1 MSKIFADV
9 SAVVVLLILL
19 LSFHTTQILAIRKV
33 HEVSKMLDYLVGNGP
48 NSRKYDKTLRPNF
61 GGSPVIVGVTINVD
75 SLGPIDEVNMN
86 FRLDLSFR
94 QFWKDSRLDFSLY
107 NKDDTYDQNL
117 TLSHDFLTKIW
128 VPDTYF
134 PDSLSAFKQEV
145 MVPNVLI
152 RLSPDGSIL
161 YSSRTT
167 VIAKCPMD
175 LHVFPMD
182 TQVCSLLVEC
192 YGYTTKDLSLQWH
205 DGNEESVDIT
215 GNKQLAQFQVID
227 YKLLNY
233 TLGFSTGSFSDLE
246 IEFVFKRDLL
256 YFILQS
262 YIPSTLIVVCSW
274 VAFWINREGI
284 PGRAC
289 LSITT
294 VLSLITLIGSTNAK
308 LPNVSAVKALDVYF
322 GICFGYVFGG
332 LLEFATVI
340 YLGSKEKKIAAQIK
354 EKKEKQKEYLST
366 INSIRNMNLLQD
378 LDPFFA
384 NDILKD
390 SVSSAGLQ
398 LSPTGGGSG
407 AGGKS
412 PLSLTS
418 TLNPDGGVSTSARL
432 LTPLTSADII
442 QPTTQKL
449 PRWTASRIEVY
460 SRIWFPTSFV
470 TLFTFYWVYF
480 YVMKADYY
488 LKKDKD

>member
-1 MSKIFADV
+1 MTKLFTDV
-9 SAVVVLLILL
+9 YLL
-19 LSFHTTQILAIRKV
+19 LLFHIVLKCSAMRKV
-33 HEVSKMLDYLVGNGP
+33 HEVSKMLDFLVGNGP
-48 NSRKYDKTLRPNF
+48 ESTKYDKTLRPNF

-94 QFWKDSRLDFSLY
+94 QFWKDTRLDFSLY
-107 NKDDTYDQNL
+107 TKTDTYDQNL

-134 PDSLSAFKQEV
+134 PDSLKAFKQDV

-152 RLSPDGSIL
+152 RLSPDGSVL

-192 YGYTTKDLSLQWH
+192 YGYTTNDLWLKWH
-205 DGNEESVDIT
+205 DGINASVDIT
-215 GNKQLAQFQVID
+215 GNRQLAQFKVID
-227 YKLLNY
+227 FQLLNY
-233 TLGFSTGSFSDLE
+233 TLEFSTGAFSDLE

-340 YLGSKEKKIAAQIK
+340 YLGSKEKKLAAQIK
-354 EKKEKQKEYLST
+354 EKREKQKEYLST
-366 INSIRNMNLLQD
+366 INSIRSMNLIQD
-378 LDPFFA
+378 LDP
-384 NDILKD
+384 ILATEMLKESAVAS
-390 SVSSAGLQ
+390 SVGVPTSPIAKSTLALTAEVGLSSSTRL
-398 LSPTGGGSG
+398 LSPI
-407 AGGKS
+407 
-412 PLSLTS
+412 
-418 TLNPDGGVSTSARL
+418 
-432 LTPLTSADII
+432 TSADII
-442 QPTTQKL
+442 QPPTQKL
-449 PRWTASRIEVY
+449 SRWTASRIEVY

-470 TLFTFYWVYF
+470 TLFAFYWFYY

-488 LKKDKD
+488 LKKE